1 MSRIAVKIF
10 LAFWL
15 TFFVVVTSFSVL
27 PDVLRNQAGLQ
38 PLGTFQQR
46 QLEQHHS
53 QVRTIFRNRG
63 LQGLQRF
70 SQDIETN
77 RGITFFLLDN
87 DGKDLLDRAV
97 PAAVLAFFKEGQQ
110 LGVPQMQLRER
121 RMLLG
126 PQAFVDMTPPATI
139 LLWLPMAASET
150 PPLRNWWQGRYS
162 GAQLGL
168 GLLFSGLISLAL
180 ALSLTRPLN
189 RLERAASRLAQ
200 GHFDSRDID
209 AVALRK
215 DEIGALAKEFGNMA
229 KRLNAALEGQQRL
242 LRDVSHELRSPLT
255 RLQVAIGLASR
266 RAGADSEASFER
278 METECERLNA
288 LIGEVLALARDGNS
302 SAETVT
308 RHFDLAVTLR
318 ALGADARFEAQA
330 NEKDVTLQL
339 PEHLMMVG
347 NEARLAS
354 AIENVVR
361 NAICYTV
368 PNTAVMLSA
377 TDSGDWI
384 CVTIC
389 DCGPGLAE
397 EELSKIFI
405 PFYRVSQARERETGG
420 TGVGLA
426 IAAQAVQW
434 HGGKISARNR
444 PSGGLEIEM
453 RLPKTGRDSV
463 NQINPFN
470 GVHRKPP
477 GQPKKTEPKFE
488 RSSPLSKDESQ
499 CGRSPHCSRTHL
511 G

>member
-15 TFFVVVTSFSVL
+15 TFFVVVTSFSL
-27 PDVLRNQAGLQ
+27 LLDVLRDQEGLQ
-38 PLGTFQQR
+38 PLGTFHQR
-46 QLEQHHS
+46 QLEQHQN

-63 LQGLQRF
+63 LQGLRRF

-77 RGITFFLLDN
+77 RGITFFLLDD
-87 DGKDLLDRAV
+87 DGKDLLGRTV
-97 PAAVLAFFKEGQQ
+97 PATVLAFFKEGRQH
-110 LGVPQMQLRER
+110 GIPQMQLRER

-126 PQAFVDMTPPATI
+126 PQASPEVTPPATV
-139 LLWLPMAASET
+139 LLWLPMVASEA
-150 PPLRNWWQGRYS
+150 PPLMNWWQGRYS

-189 RLERAASRLAQ
+189 RLERAATRLAQ

-215 DEIGALAKEFGNMA
+215 DEIGALAKEFGSMA

-266 RAGADSEASFER
+266 QADADSAASFER
-278 METECERLNA
+278 MEAECERLNA

-302 SAETVT
+302 STETVAH
-308 RHFDLAVTLR
+308 RFDLAVTLQ

-354 AIENVVR
+354 AIENAVR
-361 NAICYTV
+361 NAICYTA
-368 PNTAVMLSA
+368 PNTAVILSA
-377 TDSGDWI
+377 RDDGDWI
-384 CVTIC
+384 CVRIC

-434 HGGKISARNR
+434 HGGKIFARNR
-444 PSGGLEIEM
+444 PAGGLEIEM
-453 RLPKTGRDSV
+453 RLPRTGRGSFD
-463 NQINPFN
+463 QINTSN
-470 GVHRKPP
+470 TAHRKAS
-477 GQPKKTEPKFE
+477 GQPKKSKPKSE
-488 RSSPLSKDESQ
+488 
-499 CGRSPHCSRTHL
+499 
-511 G
+511 